1 VAGRAQ
7 EVRAWQTPI
16 AFLGEISSP
25 LLREW
30 DLKAP
35 VFYAEISL
43 ENLVKHVQPCR
54 SFVDWP
60 RYPAIERDLSL
71 IVKDDVLCGSLMQEI
86 RGLGEGLIRDVK
98 LFDLFRGKRIPE
110 GYRNLAF
117 RIIYQSLERT
127 LISDQ
132 VQKLHDRIAEI
143 LVKKYEATFQK

>member
-1 VAGRAQ
+1 MKHAQ
-7 EVRAWQTPI
+7 PNRPFI
-16 AFLGEISSP
+16 
-25 LLREW
+25 
-30 DLKAP
+30 
-35 VFYAEISL
+35 
-43 ENLVKHVQPCR
+43 
-54 SFVDWP
+54 DWP

-110 GYRNLAF
+110 GYKNLAF
-117 RIIYQSLERT
+117 RIVYQSPERT

-132 VQKLHDRIAEI
+132 VQKLRDRIAEI